1 MSKQFQ
7 LFFETDKVNKILPKG
22 QFRLVSF
29 KIFLFFA
36 PQYNTMGQEVS
47 KRYAQRGV
55 SASKE
60 DVHNAIKNID
70 KGLFPKAFCKI
81 VPDYLTNDD
90 DYCLIMHADGAGTKS
105 SLAYMYWKETGDI
118 SVWKGIA
125 QDALIMNVD
134 DLLCV
139 GATDNIMLSS
149 TIGRNKNLISGEVL
163 SAIINGT
170 EELISE
176 LKNFG
181 VTIHSTGGETA
192 DVGDLVRT
200 IIVDSTVT
208 ARMKRSNVIDN
219 ANIKV
224 GDVIVGLESF
234 GQATYEKEYNGGMGS
249 NGLTSARHDVFST
262 YLAHKY
268 PESFDPSVPDDLVY
282 SGNVKLTDAVKDSPI
297 DAGKLVLSPT
307 RTYAPIIKKILSEF
321 NSDTVHGMVHCSGG
335 AQTKILHFVDGFH
348 IIKDNMFPIPPLF
361 KLIQEQ
367 SKTDWKEMYQVFNCG
382 HRMELY
388 VAPEIVESIIKISK
402 SFHVDA
408 KIIGRVKASKTK
420 KLTIKSEFGEFNY

>member
-1 MSKQFQ
+1 MSQ
-7 LFFETDKVNKILPKG
+7 DI
-22 QFRLVSF
+22 
-29 KIFLFFA
+29 
-36 PQYNTMGQEVS
+36 S

-60 DVHNAIKNID
+60 DVHNAIKTID

-90 DYCLIMHADGAGTKS
+90 NYCLIMHADGAGTKS

-125 QDALIMNVD
+125 QDALIMNID

-139 GATDNIMLSS
+139 GATDHIMLSS
-149 TIGRNKNLISGEVL
+149 TIGRNKNLIPGEVI

-170 EELISE
+170 EELINE
-176 LKNFG
+176 LKTYG

-208 ARMKRSNVIDN
+208 ARLKRSDVIDN
-219 ANIKV
+219 ANIQV
-224 GDVIVGLESF
+224 GDVIVGLSSY
-234 GQATYEKEYNGGMGS
+234 GQASYETSYNGGMGS
-249 NGLTSARHDVFST
+249 NGLTSARHDVFHK
-262 YLAHKY
+262 YLAEKY
-268 PESFDPSVPDDLVY
+268 PESYDAMVPEELVY
-282 SGNVKLTDAVKDSPI
+282 SGQVKLTDAVENSPI

-307 RTYAPIIKKILSEF
+307 RTYAPIIKTILSKY
-321 NSDTVHGMVHCSGG
+321 NSQSIHGMVHCSGG
-335 AQTKILHFVDGFH
+335 AQTKVLHFIDHLH
-348 IIKDNMFPIPPLF
+348 IIKDKMFPIPPLF

-388 VAPEIVESIIKISK
+388 VNPEIANDIISISK
-402 SFHVDA
+402 SFNVEA
-408 KIIGRVKASKTK
+408 QIVGRVETSQQK
-420 KLTIKSEFGEFNY
+420 KLTIKSEFGVFEY